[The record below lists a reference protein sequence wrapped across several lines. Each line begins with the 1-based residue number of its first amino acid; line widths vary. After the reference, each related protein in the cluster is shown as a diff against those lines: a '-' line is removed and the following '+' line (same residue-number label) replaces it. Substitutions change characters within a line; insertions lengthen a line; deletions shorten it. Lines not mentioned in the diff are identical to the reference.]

1 MSPQQRLMGRGAPPT
16 QSKLLRTQPDSVCA
30 SSRMDLWPRRFLVYL
45 NARRVAHNDIKAW
58 TKRFTPPVCTL
69 MPDKLPD
76 PAANALNQA
85 NFANLSRMLLENQM
99 VSSKAHAMRDR
110 FSMDLPHVQVAL
122 APWSQESPPGAG
134 MMIYPTSSS
143 VSLLVVA
150 VFLIGPFPEF
160 ATQQFQSR
168 SSRHLK
174 LIYDTNMTI
183 CEFGANR
190 LLELEVVDH
199 ATNRSEQAP
208 P

>member
-1 MSPQQRLMGRGAPPT
+1 MVRGAPPT

-30 SSRMDLWPRRFLVYL
+30 SSRMDLWPRRLLVYL

-99 VSSKAHAMRDR
+99 VSSKACPMRVR
-110 FSMDLPHVQVAL
+110 FSMDSLHVQVAL
-122 APWSQESPPGAG
+122 APWGQETPPGAG

-143 VSLLVVA
+143 VSLLVGA
-150 VFLIGPFPEF
+150 VFLIDPFPEF
-160 ATQQFQSR
+160 ATPQRANQS
-168 SSRHLK
+168 SAVA
-174 LIYDTNMTI
+174 
-183 CEFGANR
+183 G
-190 LLELEVVDH
+190 
-199 ATNRSEQAP
+199 QASHQV
-208 P
+208 